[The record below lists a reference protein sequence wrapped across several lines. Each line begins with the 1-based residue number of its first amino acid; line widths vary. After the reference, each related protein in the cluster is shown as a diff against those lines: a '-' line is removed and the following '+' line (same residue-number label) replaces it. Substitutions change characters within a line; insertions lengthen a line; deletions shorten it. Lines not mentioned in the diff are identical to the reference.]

1 MQRRPG
7 TAHVNPGKE
16 TVLFKGLHAQ
26 RLVAV
31 YFAGWALLSFP
42 LLALWDHE
50 ATLAGVPLL
59 PAMLFVVWAG
69 LIGAVAWI
77 VERSPD

>member
-1 MQRRPG
+1 M
-7 TAHVNPGKE
+7 
-16 TVLFKGLHAQ
+16 FKGLAAQ

-31 YFAGWALLSFP
+31 FMAGWALLSFP

-50 ATLAGVPLL
+50 ATLLGVPLL

-77 VERSPD
+77 AERGNP